1 MDLFNENKRHIAEA
15 IYYAEIVADQD
26 GRSVAEILKQNSD
39 DIKKIDSK
47 EIELSQKLKM
57 ISQKISKGDR
67 EEKIYAEYVDPEV
80 LYFMVEASN
89 NGMKRGEIV
98 SKYLPIKSVAAKT
111 TRKIKNKLK
120 IPIIIALFG
129 LLFMGYVLKDFVKI
143 MKNGSIEADFTV
155 ALWVADYYYLLS
167 MGILLSL
174 AVPLI
179 LFPHKVPKIKG
190 LFTKINGMM
199 AILIIAILNKV
210 GQSPVQIIPFI
221 QRTFQIKGFYAKKND
236 MDDLAKLLYHAKF
249 INFFQ
254 ASRIMGIKSIK
265 RDFPLVLDS
274 ILEELRLDVEL
285 SSELIEEAV
294 GTLTTFIVLLPVTPA
309 LYVIGSVIG
318 NLAVQAF
325 ASI

>member
-1 MDLFNENKRHIAEA
+1 MDLLNEDKKHIAEA

-39 DIKKIDSK
+39 DIKKIDPK

-67 EEKIYAEYVDPEV
+67 EEKIYAEYVEPEV
-80 LYFMVEASN
+80 LYFMVEASK
-89 NGMKRGEIV
+89 NGMKRGEII
-98 SKYLPIKSVAAKT
+98 SNYLPIKEIAVKT
-111 TRKIKNKLK
+111 TKKIKNKLK
-120 IPIIIALFG
+120 VPMFIALAG

-143 MKNGSIEADFTV
+143 MKSGSIEADFTT

-167 MGILLSL
+167 LGILLSL

-179 LFPHKVPKIKG
+179 VFPHKVPKIKG
-190 LFTKINGMM
+190 LFTKINAMM
-199 AILIIAILNKV
+199 AILIIGILNKI

-221 QRTFQIKGFYAKKND
+221 QKTFRIKGFYAKKND
-236 MDDLAKLLYHAKF
+236 MEELAKLLYHAKF
-249 INFFQ
+249 LNFFQ
-254 ASRIMGIKSIK
+254 ASRIMGIKSIR

-274 ILEELRLDVEL
+274 ILQELKLDVEL

-294 GTLTTFIVLLPVTPA
+294 GTFTTIIVLLPITPA
-309 LYVIGSVIG
+309 VYVIGTVVG
-318 NLAVQAF
+318 NLAMQALG
-325 ASI
+325 SI